1 MCLLDSRIIGVGDVE
16 GRLMTVRAVARP
28 PTPSSLAA
36 LDEADR
42 AALGVVLRRANEALY
57 YRFFKSARAERAL
70 GSDAFCAN
78 EEHPER
84 AWPCCAKRRQ
94 LLAAGLVRL
103 TYDEERFTFLKYN
116 YCRYRVLR
124 LIRAHAGRRLT
135 TAAARQLL
143 RWERAATACREV
155 LVGGNRPLVMA
166 MLGRARLDFT
176 DMQDLI
182 AEGNLALIQSVNR
195 FDALRGFRF
204 STYACRSILSAFS
217 RSRKRTARRRRLFP
231 TEFDQTADGS
241 LYTACDAPL
250 PEDREEH
257 VELTEALRDR
267 LSVLTP
273 REFRVLRYRFG
284 LAGGDGSDGGREQS
298 LRDIAHRIG
307 LSTERVRQIQ
317 NEALAKLREALPA

>member
-1 MCLLDSRIIGVGDVE
+1 MCLLDARIIGAAGTE
-16 GRLMTVRAVARP
+16 GRLVTVRAVAKLP
-28 PTPSSLAA
+28 APSALSGFDDRDRSELAA
-36 LDEADR
+36 V
-42 AALGVVLRRANEALY
+42 LGRTNESLY
-57 YRFFKSARAERAL
+57 YRFFKTVRAERAFAT
-70 GSDAFCAN
+70 DAPCAD
-78 EEHPER
+78 EERPER
-84 AWPCCAKRRQ
+84 AWPCCDQRRAS
-94 LLAAGLVRL
+94 LAAGLVRL
-103 TYDEERFTFLKYN
+103 THEEEQFTFLKYN

-124 LIRAHAGRRLT
+124 LIRAHSGRRLSA
-135 TAAARQLL
+135 AAARQLL
-143 RWERAATACREV
+143 RWERAAADCREV

-166 MLGRARLDFT
+166 MLGRSRLDFT

-195 FDALRGFRF
+195 FDTLRGFRF

-217 RSRKRTARRRRLFP
+217 RSRKRSARRRRLFP

-241 LYTACDAPL
+241 LFSACDAPL
-250 PEDREEH
+250 PDDREERL
-257 VELTEALRDR
+257 ELTEALRDR

-273 REFRVLRYRFG
+273 REYRVLRYRFG
-284 LAGGDGSDGGREQS
+284 LAGGDGGDTGREQS